1 MKHKKTIILP
11 IILLILI
18 SLITI
23 PKIFNKKELNTT
35 KENTI
40 IYKKDPGITK
50 DKYINNI
57 IFTNIKFSIK
67 NNITTIS
74 YVIKNNNDTKVTLNN
89 YQLIF
94 KDSNNNI
101 IETLEIEASNE
112 LESKEQINIEN
123 TATINLKD
131 TTNLEI
137 ILQDKEWLNE
147 KK

>member
-137 ILQDKEWLNE
+137 ILQDKE
-147 KK
+147 